1 MNSPDTET
9 RPYSARGLYF
19 KVIHR
24 SGIRYAAM
32 TWRRLTGSGEL
43 GVGDV
48 LGPYRLEELL
58 GEGGMGLV
66 FRAVREGEETPVA
79 LKLLKVDLSEDDT
92 YKRRF
97 IHEARSAAEV
107 THEHL
112 VPIIDAG
119 EIDGR
124 YYLAAGY
131 VRGETVEQRIQS
143 KGSLPLDDVLRL
155 ATEVGSGLDALHA
168 SGVVHRDIKASN
180 LLIVE
185 SGGTLL
191 TDFGLAKGTAY
202 TALTKLGQVLG
213 TLDYLAPELIRGEPA
228 TPATDI
234 YALGCTVYECVAGKP
249 PFADKTMLQVG
260 IAHLEEEPAD
270 PGAGRDDWSPELAA
284 AVLQALAKD
293 PAERPPTAGA
303 FATSLQVA
311 AQ

>member
-1 MNSPDTET
+1 
-9 RPYSARGLYF
+9 
-19 KVIHR
+19 
-24 SGIRYAAM
+24 M
-32 TWRRLTGSGEL
+32 TWRRLTGAGEL

-48 LGPYRLEELL
+48 LGPYRLEKLL

-79 LKLLKVDLSEDDT
+79 LKLLKVDLSGDET

-107 THEHL
+107 THKHL
-112 VPIIDAG
+112 VPILDAG

-124 YYLAAGY
+124 YYLAVGY
-131 VRGETVEQRIQS
+131 VQGETVEERIQL
-143 KGSLPLDDVLRL
+143 KGPLPLDDVLRL

-180 LLIVE
+180 LLIDE
-185 SGGTLL
+185 SGATLL
-191 TDFGLAKGTAY
+191 TDFGLAKGRAY

-228 TPATDI
+228 TPASDI
-234 YALGCTVYECVAGKP
+234 YALGCTIYECIAGKP
-249 PFADKTMLQVG
+249 PFGDKTMLQVG

-270 PGAGRDDWSPELAA
+270 PGAGRDDWSPELFG
-284 AVLQALAKD
+284 AVLRALAKD
-293 PAERPPTAGA
+293 PAQRPATAGA
-303 FATSLQVA
+303 FASMLQVA